1 MCIYITIMIKKEVI
15 NLRKSKRGTLEEL
28 EEELVRKGM

>member
-1 MCIYITIMIKKEVI
+1 MCIYNNNDKKEAI